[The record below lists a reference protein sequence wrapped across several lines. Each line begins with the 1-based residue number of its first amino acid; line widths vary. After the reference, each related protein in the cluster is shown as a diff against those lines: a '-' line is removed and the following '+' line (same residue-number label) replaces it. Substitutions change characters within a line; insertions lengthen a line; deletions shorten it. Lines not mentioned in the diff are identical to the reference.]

1 MLLNP
6 VKKKKKNH
14 KIDYFLFPHNF
25 LQKLVQTNYTK
36 SNAPKITVNPNAK
49 NSNKKKKRRK
59 IKLEI
64 GEEKRDAKGAEK
76 NQNLIASHAKT
87 NPFLPHKTEISLRPI

>member
-1 MLLNP
+1 MLLNQI
-6 VKKKKKNH
+6 KKKKKNH

-49 NSNKKKKRRK
+49 NSNKKKK
-59 IKLEI
+59 
-64 GEEKRDAKGAEK
+64 EEKS
-76 NQNLIASHAKT
+76 NLKLGKRRGT
-87 NPFLPHKTEISLRPI
+87 QKELKKTEI